1 MRIVYSRTHRIGRKI
16 INYDTQG
23 YGVCAWD
30 ECDADA
36 SSLFRV
42 RTHEHPAGVSCEDVD
57 SGRAYGARHMWYAF
71 CRETHKQ
78 YWLNASGAR
87 AHDSADRNQGRIYG
101 MLPPGFRQS
110 IL

>member
-23 YGVCAWD
+23 YGICAWD
-30 ECDADA
+30 ECDTDA

-42 RTHEHPAGVSCEDVD
+42 RTHEHLPQVRCEDVD
-57 SGRAYGARHMWYAF
+57 NGLGGRHMWYAF
-71 CRETHKQ
+71 CSERHKQ
-78 YWLNASGAR
+78 YWLNASGVR
-87 AHDSADRNQGRIYG
+87 ANDSADRHSGRIYG

-110 IL
+110 VL